1 MAWGASFQDSLSART
16 EIPEPLRVWRWISVR
31 RAALERKLNSCCK
44 KYNDLV
50 LLCGWMRREENYF
63 VGVEIGFGVV
73 LDFVVSPEF
82 FEEDGVGVERCIRD
96 DCYVL

>member
-1 MAWGASFQDSLSART
+1 
-16 EIPEPLRVWRWISVR
+16 
-31 RAALERKLNSCCK
+31 
-44 KYNDLV
+44 
-50 LLCGWMRREENYF
+50 MRREENYF